1 MRGCGSPTASPGAF
15 SESPAAPRGRTRGF
29 DQLSG
34 FRAPRLDEYRWQSAH
49 HIECKSVYAATD
61 LQRSAKRYQ
70 VGFTPNPYMKDID
83 FAELCRGALIAI
95 DDGSEARKNPAQ
107 GDRRF

>member
-1 MRGCGSPTASPGAF
+1 MRGCGSPTASPGA
-15 SESPAAPRGRTRGF
+15 SPNR
-29 DQLSG
+29 L
-34 FRAPRLDEYRWQSAH
+34 PRLAAEHAASISYRAFGLLDLMNIVSNRPTTSSANRFTPLLT
-49 HIECKSVYAATD
+49 CNAGPSVN
-61 LQRSAKRYQ
+61 Q

-83 FAELCRGALIAI
+83 FAELCRDALIAI